1 MIDLTALISSAKRV
15 HTSQIPIRWGDMDP
29 MRHLNNAMYLRLME
43 ENRID
48 WFRLI
53 DTKLGGAKGS
63 TPVMVNVFCEYL
75 KPIVWPATVETAIYL
90 GEHGRSS
97 VQTFHT
103 LAVAGEVYARGAVKL
118 VWIDVL
124 SGKSVPLPPDIL
136 ALYG

>member
-1 MIDLTALISSAKRV
+1 MIDLTPLISSAKRV
-15 HTSQIPIRWGDMDP
+15 HTSQLPIRWGDMDA
-29 MRHLNNAMYLRLME
+29 MRHLNNTMYLRLME

-48 WFRLI
+48 WFRAI
-53 DTKLGGAKGS
+53 ATQMGGAKGS
-63 TPVMVNVFCEYL
+63 TPVMVNVYCEYL
-75 KPIVWPATVETAIYL
+75 KPIVWPATVETALYV

-103 LAVAGEVYARGAVKL
+103 LAVNGEIYARGAVKL

-136 ALYG
+136 ALYD